1 MSVIEYIST
10 ELGNDNMSFSIPAY
24 QAIYEK
30 AVSLLPDFYGERPK
44 KEEEIATLRQKL
56 EAEGIE
62 HIRNTIDNIDG
73 IQREE
78 KALQE
83 RIDNQIMQEKTLFQS
98 SFLEKKLCSDE
109 SDIVRNAAI
118 ELVSDKYQLSKVHTK
133 FSNVETEADRLNE
146 LIPVAILSWKDAILT
161 FNIRKIQEQIKEAA
175 KAGDLTRMQDLLAS
189 QNNLKSLQQQ
199 FAKLLGDRVIIP

>member
-1 MSVIEYIST
+1 
-10 ELGNDNMSFSIPAY
+10 
-24 QAIYEK
+24 
-30 AVSLLPDFYGERPK
+30 
-44 KEEEIATLRQKL
+44 
-56 EAEGIE
+56 
-62 HIRNTIDNIDG
+62 
-73 IQREE
+73 
-78 KALQE
+78 
-83 RIDNQIMQEKTLFQS
+83 MQEKTLFQS